1 MLGFVCDLKVC
12 TLLQGRGSRF
22 SEMEKVGRNL
32 GKFGLAMERKTA
44 RGRLK

>member
-22 SEMEKVGRNL
+22 SEMEEVGRNL
-32 GKFGLAMERKTA
+32 GKFGLAMEHKTA
-44 RGRLK
+44 RGKLK